1 MSDLT
6 NRVMYQLEV
15 VELLKVKAE
24 CRRAPWL
31 SKDELNE
38 LVEWYDADESAADF
52 ATMLLHRDTRGM
64 EAMLAPTI
72 NPGPRLVR

>member
-6 NRVMYQLEV
+6 NRVLYQLQV
-15 VELLKVKAE
+15 VEILKARAE
-24 CRRAPWL
+24 CRSAPWL

-52 ATMLLHRDTRGM
+52 AHLLLQRDTHGM

-72 NPGPRLVR
+72 NDGLRLVR